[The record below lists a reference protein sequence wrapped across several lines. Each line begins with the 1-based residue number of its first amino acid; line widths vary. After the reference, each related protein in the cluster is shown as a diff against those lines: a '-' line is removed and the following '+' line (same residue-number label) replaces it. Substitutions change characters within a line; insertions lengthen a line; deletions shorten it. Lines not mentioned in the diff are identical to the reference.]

1 MAVVHIVLFKFASP
15 NDSKVAASM
24 KKACEIFLSI
34 PGVTGASAGPN
45 YTQRGKGYNFALVV
59 TFDSKESESK
69 YQTHEEHVR
78 AKKEC
83 IIPHL
88 SKEPDPVIALD
99 YVDVAALHS
108 KV

>member
-1 MAVVHIVLFKFASP
+1 
-15 NDSKVAASM
+15 M
-24 KKACEIFLSI
+24 KKACEIIRTI
-34 PGVTGASAGPN
+34 PGVISASAGPN

-59 TFDSKESESK
+59 TFESKESEAK

-83 IIPHL
+83 IAPHL
-88 SKEPDPVIALD
+88 SKEADPVLALD
-99 YVDVAALHS
+99 YVDLAAPSS